1 MNREQRRRA
10 RKNKAQEVPQPVVHY
25 VCDPEKN
32 TQCKKTN
39 CHINGG
45 PFTPTKQ
52 LKIAKQPVENATMNS
67 PMSQKETAEVGLEVG
82 NVLVIN

>member
-10 RKNKAQEVPQPVVHY
+10 RKSRAQEVPQPVVHY

-32 TQCKKTN
+32 TACRKTN

-45 PFTPTKQ
+45 PCTHTKH
-52 LKIAKQPVENATMNS
+52 LEFAKQPIEKATMIL
-67 PMSQKETAEVGLEVG
+67 PMTKKEAAELGLEVEK
-82 NVLVIN
+82 

>member
-32 TQCKKTN
+32 TACKKTN

-45 PFTPTKQ
+45 PCTRTTHLEF
-52 LKIAKQPVENATMNS
+52 AKQPVEKATLVL
-67 PMSQKETAEVGLEVG
+67 PMTKKEAAELGLEVEK
-82 NVLVIN
+82 